1 MSNEPWNIHFF
12 QDRRGEVPALQFF
25 DAVPIQ
31 VVAGFKAILDAV
43 AEAPP
48 PTFSGGGK
56 WEAMHGDMSGL
67 FEARVG
73 HASMNHR
80 LFCVLDRNA
89 NDLGGPSIVVLD
101 GLSKPKRTAAA
112 IRDYSR
118 ILNMKGEFLE
128 TRSVLR

>member
-1 MSNEPWNIHFF
+1 M
-12 QDRRGEVPALQFF
+12 
-25 DAVPIQ
+25 
-31 VVAGFKAILDAV
+31 

-56 WEAMHGDMSGL
+56 WEAMRGDMGGVS
-67 FEARVG
+67 EARVG
-73 HASMNHR
+73 YASMNHR

-89 NDLGGPSIVVLD
+89 TDLGGPSIIVLD

-112 IRDYSR
+112 IRDYGR
-118 ILNMKGEFLE
+118 ILKMKEEFLE